1 MLSLGFF
8 QPAYRCGALTAV
20 MGSVYYACS
29 HPLTLDPLL
38 LGVLMVEASL
48 WADDPEGEQAA
59 GMDADGTLRL

>member
-1 MLSLGFF
+1 MRLLN
-8 QPAYRCGALTAV
+8 PV
-20 MGSVYYACS
+20 
-29 HPLTLDPLL
+29 TLDLLL